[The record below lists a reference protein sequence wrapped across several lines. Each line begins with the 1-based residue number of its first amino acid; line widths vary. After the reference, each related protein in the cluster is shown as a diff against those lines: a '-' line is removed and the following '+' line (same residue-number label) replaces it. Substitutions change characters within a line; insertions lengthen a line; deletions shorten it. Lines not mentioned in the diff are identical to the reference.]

1 MNNYPI
7 RYAFRLD
14 PATEAALEQIA
25 RHTFQSK
32 ASIMRRYV
40 QEGVRR
46 DVSVGAEWDYTGANT
61 ASLLNQ
67 QWQRKSSR
75 NDDSY
80 EDYNVRNRP
89 INKWSIWA
97 TTSAY
102 HWAKPNFVTAVTVDE
117 ANTHYVVLTFKY
129 NITMDTNPHMY
140 STMIY
145 ARDQFIIGICA
156 PHFSHSSFPSA
167 LLWWH
172 WPQGNRRKLIPLLPN
187 NSSISHIAVILKGDS
202 LANTKRSFWSRRAG
216 QPFRCCWV

>member
-40 QEGVRR
+40 QEGVKR
-46 DVSVGAEWDYTGANT
+46 DVSVWAEWDYTGANT

-67 QWQRKSSR
+67 QWQRKSNR

-80 EDYNVRNRP
+80 DDYNVRNRP

-102 HWAKPNFVTAVTVDE
+102 HWTKPDVVPAVFTGDE
-117 ANTHYVVLTFKY
+117 ANAHHGLLIFRYK
-129 NITMDTNPHMY
+129 NAMDTIPHMY
-140 STMIY
+140 NKMIY
-145 ARDQFIIGICA
+145 ARDQLKNGICA
-156 PHFSHSSFPSA
+156 PHFSHSPSPSA
-167 LLWWH
+167 FLW
-172 WPQGNRRKLIPLLPN
+172 
-187 NSSISHIAVILKGDS
+187 
-202 LANTKRSFWSRRAG
+202 
-216 QPFRCCWV
+216 